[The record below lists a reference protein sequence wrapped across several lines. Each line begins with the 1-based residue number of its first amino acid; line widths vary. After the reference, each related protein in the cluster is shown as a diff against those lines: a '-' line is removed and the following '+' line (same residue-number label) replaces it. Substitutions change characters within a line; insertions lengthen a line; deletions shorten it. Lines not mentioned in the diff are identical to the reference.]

1 MKVAICDDDPALAE
15 HVNDLL
21 VQYDSTLFET
31 FTYYG
36 SKKLIQQ
43 IDTEKFDCYIL
54 DIEMDTINGVE
65 LATLIRKKGILA
77 PIVFLTSYKE
87 YMEAVFQVQTFDY
100 LLKPLDK
107 NRFFQVLDRLK
118 LYLDKVE
125 DTFIFSINKNK
136 FKLKM
141 SDIVYFEKDKRQ
153 VIIHSLNE
161 KYRVYISTN
170 QLLGQLNNDFVQ
182 IHASFIINCSYI
194 KELGSNFLLLHY
206 AQESIELSISRRFK
220 NKSHENIV
228 MSMRGK
234 L

>member
-1 MKVAICDDDPALAE
+1 MKVAICDDDPALTE
-15 HVNDLL
+15 HVNNLL

-31 FTYYG
+31 FTYYD

-107 NRFFQVLDRLK
+107 KRFFQVLDRLK
-118 LYLDKVE
+118 LYLDNVSY
-125 DTFIFSINKNK
+125 T
-136 FKLKM
+136 
-141 SDIVYFEKDKRQ
+141 
-153 VIIHSLNE
+153 HS
-161 KYRVYISTN
+161 
-170 QLLGQLNNDFVQ
+170 
-182 IHASFIINCSYI
+182 
-194 KELGSNFLLLHY
+194 
-206 AQESIELSISRRFK
+206 
-220 NKSHENIV
+220 
-228 MSMRGK
+228 
-234 L
+234 

>member
-54 DIEMDTINGVE
+54 DIEMDTIDGVE

-107 NRFFQVLDRLK
+107 V
-118 LYLDKVE
+118 V

-170 QLLGQLNNDFVQ
+170 QLLEQLNNDFVQ

-220 NKSHENIV
+220 NKSLENIV

>member
-65 LATLIRKKGILA
+65 LAKLIRKKGILA

-87 YMEAVFQVQTFDY
+87 YMEAV
-100 LLKPLDK
+100 
-107 NRFFQVLDRLK
+107 FQVLDRLK

-153 VIIHSLNE
+153 VIIHSLSE

-170 QLLGQLNNDFVQ
+170 QLLEQLNNDFVQ

-206 AQESIELSISRRFK
+206 AQESIELSISRCFK

>member
-1 MKVAICDDDPALAE
+1 M
-15 HVNDLL
+15 
-21 VQYDSTLFET
+21 
-31 FTYYG
+31 
-36 SKKLIQQ
+36 
-43 IDTEKFDCYIL
+43 
-54 DIEMDTINGVE
+54 E

-153 VIIHSLNE
+153 VIIHSLSE

-170 QLLGQLNNDFVQ
+170 QLLEQLNNDFVQ

-228 MSMRGK
+228 MSMRGN